1 MDFHLS
7 LALSRFAMFFFGSG
21 CRVAIEFAD
30 DKNGTRVF
38 GRNDAVRGTVT
49 VEVAGGK
56 KLEHLGI
63 KIELIGQIELLY
75 DRNGQYEFT
84 SLVRELEGPGELN
97 GSQSYLFDF
106 SSVDKQYE
114 SYDGV
119 NVRLR
124 CIAICT
130 ATTEPNSRRCAAKAR
145 LNERPATPVG
155 TCYA

>member
-1 MDFHLS
+1 
-7 LALSRFAMFFFGSG
+7 MFFFGSG

-130 ATTEPNSRRCAAKAR
+130 ATTEPNSRRSLPKRA
-145 LNERPATPVG
+145 
-155 TCYA
+155 